1 MTEIQASWQHCFRQR
16 CARFY
21 PLGAPSSG
29 ATFRCQSVP
38 RQATVQSRTPV
49 RATTIAIAECAR
61 MNPTCTLC
69 CPQQKIS
76 PQPTATTPCY
86 LFSSGAFPLPK
97 TAPFYIPTTGCWVL
111 SPVQFETST
120 DHVATKETQL
130 IGEKGYFRSRASWGV
145 LLCGGKGPEKV
156 YSAFSACPTGARVC
170 SAPATR
176 GGRFG
181 DIPGYLAAVRCQ
193 VLISGEAS
201 TLYGD
206 THRFHL
212 LPTVPPGD

>member
-16 CARFY
+16 CARFSRRT
-21 PLGAPSSG
+21 LQRRNFSM
-29 ATFRCQSVP
+29 SVP

-69 CPQQKIS
+69 CPQHHNPPLQRHAAS
-76 PQPTATTPCY
+76 
-86 LFSSGAFPLPK
+86 FPLPK

-156 YSAFSACPTGARVC
+156 YSAFSAYPTGARVC

-201 TLYGD
+201 TL
-206 THRFHL
+206 R
-212 LPTVPPGD
+212 